1 MQQAFEILQRYA
13 TEFIQ
18 LAEEVG
24 IDGAELLKQ
33 LPAPG
38 HLLTGYRVPVIH
50 PKYRYACSVI
60 LHINQSK
67 RGRYWPLVKFH
78 SFKHGGD
85 SRVFNGLQM
94 LRQMPPLTTPAK
106 PSKSVAF
113 SIDKSQV
120 EDRWRMG
127 NFLKLS
133 KLYFQSPPS
142 DIDCKWIKERLCGQA
157 SAELI
162 ARSCLHRVDTHT
174 FLAPLSHPLEGVVGY
189 HQISLKSGSDEK
201 RHYIHSSGLLTRSY
215 IKIQP
220 HKEIQYTTPALC
232 EGLATGLS
240 IALVWSGPVYIAL
253 TANNLAAV
261 RNDIVGPVAIFCD
274 NDVWK
279 PKIGNVGKIAA
290 TRALKS
296 GDVLFCPEF
305 TAASCEYHPTDF
317 NDLLML
323 EGIDALTQQILQKTH
338 RV

>member
-1 MQQAFEILQRYA
+1 MQQAFEILQHYA

-24 IDGAELLKQ
+24 IDGTELLKQ

-78 SFKHGGD
+78 CFKHGGD

-94 LRQMPPLTTPAK
+94 LRQMQPLTAPVK
-106 PSKSVAF
+106 PNKSVAF
-113 SIDKSQV
+113 STHKPQV
-120 EDRWRMG
+120 DDTWRMG

-133 KLYFQSPPS
+133 KLYFQSPPLG
-142 DIDCKWIKERLCGQA
+142 IECKWIKKRLCGQA
-157 SAELI
+157 SVALM
-162 ARSCLHRVDTHT
+162 ARSCVHQVGTRT

-189 HQISLKSGSDEK
+189 HKISLKSGCDEK

-220 HKEIQYTTPALC
+220 QKEIQYTTPALC

-253 TANNLAAV
+253 AANNLAPV
-261 RNDIVGPVAIFCD
+261 RNDIRGSVAIFCD

-279 PKIGNVGKIAA
+279 PKVGNVGKIAA
-290 TRALKS
+290 TSALKP

-305 TAASCEYHPTDF
+305 TAASCKYHPTDF

-323 EGIDALTQQILQKTH
+323 EGIDTLIQQIGQTAH
-338 RV
+338 RP